1 MDQDKRL
8 GSAVRWLSLAAL
20 FGVALT
26 LACAGANGDPAPEA
40 PEAGA
45 PGLDPCVEAGATE

>member
-8 GSAVRWLSLAAL
+8 GWAVRWLAIVTL
-20 FGVALT
+20 FGSAFA

-40 PEAGA
+40 S
-45 PGLDPCVEAGATE
+45 EAGATAPETCVDAGAME